1 MADIADRHFWRPGVT
16 TRDRMSEFEAFRGTA
31 RSLARDA
38 MRVLSEVRLGDE
50 VPGPTEERLHLLHHY
65 LDYLIRLCD
74 GEA

>member
-1 MADIADRHFWRPGVT
+1 
-16 TRDRMSEFEAFRGTA
+16 MSRFEAFRGTA

-38 MRVLSEVRLGDE
+38 MQMLSEVRLGDE
-50 VPGPTEERLHLLHHY
+50 VPGPTEERLHLVHHY